1 MHEKVKNEYFDEF
14 ITWLAQQMD
23 VSEDVM
29 RKAVEDEIDVWSDY
43 PVIPEDRVE
52 KTVEYLKEYGWLDEN
67 VQAEGTYT
75 NEFAEKAAET
85 LGLTDPAEK

>member
-52 KTVEYLKEYGWLDEN
+52 KTVEYLKEYGWVDPD
-67 VQAEGTYT
+67 VSYEGTYT
-75 NEFAEKAAET
+75 NEFAQVAADT
-85 LGLTDPAEK
+85 LGMTDPEAK